1 MVQNLRNLASTLPKM
16 NTIKNSQVS
25 KKDDPTF
32 SWTDKEVELLPESV
46 KTFEKKMEAEGVERE
61 NLRTKYNKIMEIV
74 HKNSKLKT
82 GNIEECMQELHKAC
96 ITSKVKKVHSD
107 YKKAADL
114 GKRSGGRRII
124 MTFYDLCQDI
134 WAGSPATTSLSSG
147 FN

>member
-1 MVQNLRNLASTLPKM
+1 MRNLASTLPKT
-16 NTIKNSQVS
+16 NTIKKSQVS

-46 KTFEKKMEAEGVERE
+46 KIFKKNMEAEGVERE
-61 NLRTKYNKIMEIV
+61 SLRTKYDKIMKIV
-74 HKNSKLKT
+74 HKNYPKT
-82 GNIEECMQELHKAC
+82 GNIEECIQELHKAG

-107 YKKAADL
+107 YKKAVDL
-114 GKRSGGRRII
+114 GNRSGGRRII

-147 FN
+147 FD

>member
-1 MVQNLRNLASTLPKM
+1 MRNLASTLPKT
-16 NTIKNSQVS
+16 NTIKKSQVG

-46 KTFEKKMEAEGVERE
+46 KIFKKNMEAEGVERE
-61 NLRTKYNKIMEIV
+61 SLRTKYDKIMEIV
-74 HKNSKLKT
+74 HKNYPKT
-82 GNIEECMQELHKAC
+82 GNIEECIQELHKAC

-107 YKKAADL
+107 YKKAVDL
-114 GKRSGGRRII
+114 GNRSGGRRII

-147 FN
+147 FD

>member
-1 MVQNLRNLASTLPKM
+1 MRNLASTLPKT
-16 NTIKNSQVS
+16 NTIKKSQVS

-46 KTFEKKMEAEGVERE
+46 KIFKKNMEAEGVEWE
-61 NLRTKYNKIMEIV
+61 SLRTKYDKIMEIV
-74 HKNSKLKT
+74 HKNYPKT
-82 GNIEECMQELHKAC
+82 GNIEECIQELHKAC

-107 YKKAADL
+107 YKKAVDL
-114 GKRSGGRRII
+114 GNRSGGRRII

-147 FN
+147 FD

>member
-1 MVQNLRNLASTLPKM
+1 MRNLASTLPKT
-16 NTIKNSQVS
+16 NTIKKSQVS

-46 KTFEKKMEAEGVERE
+46 KIFKKNMEAEGVERE
-61 NLRTKYNKIMEIV
+61 SLRTKYDKIMEIV
-74 HKNSKLKT
+74 HKNYPKT
-82 GNIEECMQELHKAC
+82 GNIEECIQELHKAC

-107 YKKAADL
+107 YKKAVDL
-114 GKRSGGRRII
+114 GNRSGGRRII

-147 FN
+147 LD

>member
-1 MVQNLRNLASTLPKM
+1 MRNLASTLPKT
-16 NTIKNSQVS
+16 NTIKKSQVS

-46 KTFEKKMEAEGVERE
+46 KIFKKNMEAEGVEQE
-61 NLRTKYNKIMEIV
+61 SLRTKYDKIMEIV
-74 HKNSKLKT
+74 HKNYPKT
-82 GNIEECMQELHKAC
+82 GNIEECIQELHKAC

-107 YKKAADL
+107 YKKAVDL
-114 GKRSGGRRII
+114 GNRSGGRRII

-147 FN
+147 FD

>member
-1 MVQNLRNLASTLPKM
+1 MRNLASTLPKT
-16 NTIKNSQVS
+16 NTIKKSQVS

-46 KTFEKKMEAEGVERE
+46 KIFKKNMEAEGVERE
-61 NLRTKYNKIMEIV
+61 SLRTKYDKIMEIV
-74 HKNSKLKT
+74 HKNYPKT
-82 GNIEECMQELHKAC
+82 GNIEECIQELHKAC

-114 GKRSGGRRII
+114 GKRSGGRRTI
-124 MTFYDLCQDI
+124 MTFSDLCQDI

-147 FN
+147 FD

>member
-1 MVQNLRNLASTLPKM
+1 MRNLASTLPKT
-16 NTIKNSQVS
+16 NTIKKSQVS

-46 KTFEKKMEAEGVERE
+46 KIFKKNMEAEGVERDS
-61 NLRTKYNKIMEIV
+61 LRTKYDKIMEIV
-74 HKNSKLKT
+74 HKNYPKT
-82 GNIEECMQELHKAC
+82 GNIEECIQELHKAC

-114 GKRSGGRRII
+114 GKRSGGRRTI

-147 FN
+147 FD

>member
-82 GNIEECMQELHKAC
+82 QNWQH
-96 ITSKVKKVHSD
+96 
-107 YKKAADL
+107 
-114 GKRSGGRRII
+114 
-124 MTFYDLCQDI
+124 
-134 WAGSPATTSLSSG
+134 
-147 FN
+147 

>member
-1 MVQNLRNLASTLPKM
+1 MRNLASTLPKT
-16 NTIKNSQVS
+16 NTIKKSQVS
-25 KKDDPTF
+25 KKNDPTF

-46 KTFEKKMEAEGVERE
+46 KIFKKNMEAEGVERE
-61 NLRTKYNKIMEIV
+61 SLRTKYDKIMEIV
-74 HKNSKLKT
+74 HKNYPKT
-82 GNIEECMQELHKAC
+82 GNIEECIQELHKAC

-114 GKRSGGRRII
+114 GKRSGGRRTI

-147 FN
+147 FD

>member
-1 MVQNLRNLASTLPKM
+1 MRNLASTLPKT
-16 NTIKNSQVS
+16 NTIKKSQVS

-46 KTFEKKMEAEGVERE
+46 KIFKKNMEAEGVERDS
-61 NLRTKYNKIMEIV
+61 LRTKYDKIMEIV
-74 HKNSKLKT
+74 HKNYPKT
-82 GNIEECMQELHKAC
+82 GNIEECIQELHKAC

-107 YKKAADL
+107 YKKAVDL
-114 GKRSGGRRII
+114 GNRSGGRRII

-147 FN
+147 FD

>member
-1 MVQNLRNLASTLPKM
+1 MRNLASTLPKT
-16 NTIKNSQVS
+16 NTIKKSQVS

-46 KTFEKKMEAEGVERE
+46 KIFKKNMEAEGVERE
-61 NLRTKYNKIMEIV
+61 SLRTKYDKIMEIV
-74 HKNSKLKT
+74 HKNYPKT
-82 GNIEECMQELHKAC
+82 GNIEECIQELHKAC

-107 YKKAADL
+107 YKKAVDL
-114 GKRSGGRRII
+114 GNRSGGRRII

-147 FN
+147 FD

>member
-1 MVQNLRNLASTLPKM
+1 MRNLASTLPKT
-16 NTIKNSQVS
+16 NTIKKSQVS

-46 KTFEKKMEAEGVERE
+46 KIFKKNMEAEGVERE
-61 NLRTKYNKIMEIV
+61 SLRTKYDKIMEIV
-74 HKNSKLKT
+74 HKNYPKT
-82 GNIEECMQELHKAC
+82 GNIEECIQELHKAC

-107 YKKAADL
+107 YKKAIDL
-114 GKRSGGRRII
+114 GNRSGGRRII

-147 FN
+147 FD

>member
-1 MVQNLRNLASTLPKM
+1 MRNLASTLPKT
-16 NTIKNSQVS
+16 NTIKKSQVS

-46 KTFEKKMEAEGVERE
+46 KIFKKNMEAEGVERE
-61 NLRTKYNKIMEIV
+61 SLRTKYDKIMEIV
-74 HKNSKLKT
+74 HKNYPKT
-82 GNIEECMQELHKAC
+82 GNIEECIQELHKAC

-114 GKRSGGRRII
+114 GKRSGGRRTI

-147 FN
+147 FD